1 MSAPIIAIDAM
12 GGDFGPHCIVPASLL
27 CLAESPSLHLV
38 LVGQS
43 SVLEHIIA
51 QHPGVDRAR
60 LTIVDADEVIGMDV
74 KPTQALRSKP
84 RSSMRVALECVRD
97 GRAQAC
103 VSAGNTGAL
112 MALARHVLKTLPGVD
127 RPAMAT
133 AIPTLGGACLLLDLG
148 ANVDC
153 TAEQLYQFAVMGSVA
168 AQSFGIEQPRVSL
181 LNVGTEDIKGNQQ
194 VKAAAGLLQQAS
206 GINYRGFIEGD
217 GLFRGET
224 DVAVCDGFVGNV
236 LLKSS
241 EGLAYMVA
249 SRVEALF
256 RRSLMSR
263 LVGAV
268 ALPLLRQLRADL
280 RPAQYNGASFLGLQ
294 GIVVKSHGSAGAEGF
309 RSAILR
315 AAEDVRHNL
324 PEQLHSRLEHLL
336 VTNRSVSGAGD
347 VTAAGGQPSN

>member
-12 GGDFGPHCIVPASLL
+12 GGDFGPHCIVPASLQ
-27 CLAESPSLHLV
+27 CLAEIPSLHLA

-43 SVLEHIIA
+43 PVLEEIIA
-51 QHPGVDRAR
+51 RHPAVDRAR
-60 LTIVDADEVIGMDV
+60 LTIVSAEEVIGMDER
-74 KPTQALRSKP
+74 PTQALRAKP
-84 RSSMRVALECVRD
+84 RSSMRVALELVRD
-97 GRAQAC
+97 GHAQAC

-127 RPAMAT
+127 RPAMMA
-133 AIPTLGGACLLLDLG
+133 AIPTIEGVCLLLDLG

-153 TAEQLYQFAVMGSVA
+153 SAEQLYQFAVMGSVA
-168 AQSFGIEQPRVSL
+168 AESLGIERPRVSL

-194 VKAAAGLLQQAS
+194 VKAAAGLLQQA
-206 GINYRGFIEGD
+206 GDINYRGFIEGD

-224 DVAVCDGFVGNV
+224 DVAVCDGFVGNI

-241 EGLAYMVA
+241 EGLAHMVA
-249 SRVEALF
+249 LRVEALF
-256 RRSLMSR
+256 RRSLISR
-263 LVGAV
+263 AMGALV
-268 ALPLLRQLRADL
+268 LPLLRQLRADL

-315 AAEDVRHNL
+315 AARDVQHNL

-336 VTNRSVSGAGD
+336 VTNRSINGTGD
-347 VTAAGGQPSN
+347 VTAAGSSPSN